1 MTDGEFTL
9 YMECRRQYGRV
20 CRDIDQFKGERSE
33 LYNLVRIGSQEP
45 QVSDYKWWERLL
57 VWLKLRKRRMRIIP
71 QERLD
76 RYTERVK
83 YLDNVVARAEIA
95 RDTIYTKL
103 TSYRPT
109 DTELRFVDIIDR
121 HDRLQA
127 EFDRLNRIVKTMLK

>member
-1 MTDGEFTL
+1 MTDGEFNL

-20 CRDIDQFKGERSE
+20 CRDIDALKGERSE
-33 LYNLVRIGSQEP
+33 LDNLVRIGSQEP
-45 QVSDYKWWERLL
+45 QWSDLKWWERLL
-57 VWLKLRKRRMRIIP
+57 VWLKLRKRRMTIIP

-103 TSYRPT
+103 NSYRPT

-121 HDRLQA
+121 HERLQA

>member
-1 MTDGEFTL
+1 MTDGEFNL

-20 CRDIDQFKGERSE
+20 CRDIDQFKCERSE
-33 LYNLVRIGSQEP
+33 LDNLVRIGSHEP
-45 QVSDYKWWERLL
+45 QGSDIKWWERLL
-57 VWLKLRKRRMRIIP
+57 VWLNLRKRRMTIIP

-76 RYTERVK
+76 RYTERLK
-83 YLDNVVARAEIA
+83 YLDMVVSRAEIA

-103 TSYRPT
+103 NSYRPT

>member
-1 MTDGEFTL
+1 MTDGEFNL
-9 YMECRRQYGRV
+9 YMECRKQYGRV

-33 LYNLVRIGSQEP
+33 LDNLVRIGSQEP
-45 QVSDYKWWERLL
+45 QGSDLKWLERFL
-57 VWLKLRKRRMRIIP
+57 VWMGLRKRRLTIIP
-71 QERLD
+71 QERLE

-83 YLDNVVARAEIA
+83 YLDKVIDRAEMA

-103 TSYRPT
+103 NSYRPT

>member
-1 MTDGEFTL
+1 MTDGEFNL

-33 LYNLVRIGSQEP
+33 LDNLVRIGSQEP
-45 QVSDYKWWERLL
+45 QKVDLKWWERLM
-57 VWLKLRKRRMRIIP
+57 VWLKLRKRRLTIIP

-83 YLDNVVARAEIA
+83 YLDKVIDRAETA

-103 TSYRPT
+103 NSYRPT

>member
-1 MTDGEFTL
+1 MTDGEFNL
-9 YMECRRQYGRV
+9 YMECRKQYGRV
-20 CRDIDQFKGERSE
+20 CRDIDAFKGERSE
-33 LYNLVRIGSQEP
+33 LDNLVRVGSQEL
-45 QVSDYKWWERLL
+45 QNGDLKWWERLL
-57 VWLKLRKRRMRIIP
+57 VWLKLRKRIMTIIP
-71 QERLD
+71 EERLD

-83 YLDNVVARAEIA
+83 YLDKVIDRAEMA

-103 TSYRPT
+103 NSYRPT

>member
-1 MTDGEFTL
+1 MTDGEFNL
-9 YMECRRQYGRV
+9 YMECRKQHGRV

-33 LYNLVRIGSQEP
+33 LDNLVRIGSQEP
-45 QVSDYKWWERLL
+45 QKVDVRWWERLL
-57 VWLKLRKRRMRIIP
+57 VWLKLRKRRMTIIP

-83 YLDNVVARAEIA
+83 YLDKVIERAEIA

-103 TSYRPT
+103 NSYRPT

>member
-1 MTDGEFTL
+1 MTDGEFNL

-33 LYNLVRIGSQEP
+33 LDNLVRIGSQEP
-45 QVSDYKWWERLL
+45 QWSDYKWWERLL
-57 VWLKLRKRRMRIIP
+57 VWLKLRKRRKTIIP
-71 QERLD
+71 QDRLD
-76 RYTERVK
+76 RYTERLK
-83 YLDNVVARAEIA
+83 YLDKVVARAEIA

-103 TSYRPT
+103 NSYRPT

>member
-1 MTDGEFTL
+1 MTDGEFNL

-20 CRDIDQFKGERSE
+20 CRDIEALKCERSE
-33 LYNLVRIGSQEP
+33 LDNLVRIGSQEP
-45 QVSDYKWWERLL
+45 KWSDYKWWERLL
-57 VWLKLRKRRMRIIP
+57 VWLKLRKRRMTIIP

-95 RDTIYTKL
+95 RGTIYTNL
-103 TSYRPT
+103 NSYRPT

>member
-33 LYNLVRIGSQEP
+33 LDNLVRIGSQEP

-57 VWLKLRKRRMRIIP
+57 VWLKLRKRRLTIIP

>member
-1 MTDGEFTL
+1 MTDGEFNL

-20 CRDIDQFKGERSE
+20 CRDIDAFKGERSE
-33 LYNLVRIGSQEP
+33 LDNLVRIGSQEP
-45 QVSDYKWWERLL
+45 QKVDLKWWERLM
-57 VWLKLRKRRMRIIP
+57 VWLKLRKRRLTIIP

-83 YLDNVVARAEIA
+83 YLDKVIDRAEIA

-103 TSYRPT
+103 NSYRPT

-127 EFDRLNRIVKTMLK
+127 EFDRLNRLVKTMLK

>member
-1 MTDGEFTL
+1 MTDGEFNL
-9 YMECRRQYGRV
+9 YMECRKQYGRV

-33 LYNLVRIGSQEP
+33 LDNLVRIGSQEP
-45 QVSDYKWWERLL
+45 QGSDLKWWERFL
-57 VWLKLRKRRMRIIP
+57 VWMGLRKRRLTIIP
-71 QERLD
+71 QERLE

-83 YLDNVVARAEIA
+83 YLDKVIDRAEIA

-103 TSYRPT
+103 NSYRPT

-121 HDRLQA
+121 HERLQA

>member
-1 MTDGEFTL
+1 MTDGEFNL

-33 LYNLVRIGSQEP
+33 LDNLVRIGSQEP
-45 QVSDYKWWERLL
+45 QVSDYKWLERLL
-57 VWLKLRKRRMRIIP
+57 VWLKLRKRRLTIIP
-71 QERLD
+71 QERLE
-76 RYTERVK
+76 RHTERVK

-103 TSYRPT
+103 NSYRPT

>member
-1 MTDGEFTL
+1 MTDGEFNL

-33 LYNLVRIGSQEP
+33 LDNLVRIGSQEP
-45 QVSDYKWWERLL
+45 HRGDVKWWERLL
-57 VWLKLRKRRMRIIP
+57 VWLGIRKRRLTIIP
-71 QERLD
+71 QDRLD

-83 YLDNVVARAEIA
+83 YLDKVIERAEIA

-103 TSYRPT
+103 NSYRPT

>member
-1 MTDGEFTL
+1 MTDGEFNL

-20 CRDIDQFKGERSE
+20 CRDIDQLNGERSE
-33 LYNLVRIGSQEP
+33 LDNLVRIGSQEP
-45 QVSDYKWWERLL
+45 QCSDLKWWERLL
-57 VWLKLRKRRMRIIP
+57 VWLKLRKRRMTIIP

-76 RYTERVK
+76 KYTERVK
-83 YLDNVVARAEIA
+83 YLDRVIDRAEMA
-95 RDTIYTKL
+95 RDTIYANL
-103 TSYRPT
+103 NSYRPT

>member
-1 MTDGEFTL
+1 MTDGEFNL

-20 CRDIDQFKGERSE
+20 CRDIDALKGERSE
-33 LYNLVRIGSQEP
+33 LDNLVRIGSQEP
-45 QVSDYKWWERLL
+45 QWSDLKWCERIL
-57 VWLKLRKRRMRIIP
+57 VWLKLRKRRMTIIP
-71 QERLD
+71 QDRLD

-83 YLDNVVARAEIA
+83 YLDMVIDRAEMA
-95 RDTIYTKL
+95 REKIYAKL
-103 TSYRPT
+103 NSYRPT

>member
-20 CRDIDQFKGERSE
+20 CRDIEALKGERSE
-33 LYNLVRIGSQEP
+33 LDNLVRIGSQEP

-57 VWLKLRKRRMRIIP
+57 VWLKLRKRRLTIIP